1 MEKFLHWLETF
12 LRKFREFV
20 IGTIGEMHKCTW
32 PKKAELFESTVV
44 VIVTMAILTSFVF
57 VVDFINRILIDVI
70 TK

>member
-1 MEKFLHWLETF
+1 MEKF
-12 LRKFREFV
+12 LRKFREFI
-20 IGTIGEMHKCTW
+20 IGTMGEMQKCTW

-57 VVDFINRILIDVI
+57 VVDFISRNLINVI